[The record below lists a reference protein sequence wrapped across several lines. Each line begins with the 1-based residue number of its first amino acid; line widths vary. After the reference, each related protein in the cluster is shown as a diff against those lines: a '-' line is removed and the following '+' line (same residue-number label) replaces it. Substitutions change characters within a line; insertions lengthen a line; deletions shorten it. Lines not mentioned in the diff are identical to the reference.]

1 MVMVLLPI
9 GSVVQLKEAEKRLM
23 IIGILQKNGDGKTYD
38 YMGCPYPEGVLDS
51 ESMFLFNHADV
62 ADIRFLGFDD
72 VERQMF
78 VKNLEKELN
87 KLG

>member
-1 MVMVLLPI
+1 
-9 GSVVQLKEAEKRLM
+9 M

-38 YMGCPYPEGVLDS
+38 YMGCPYPEGVLSS

-62 ADIRFLGFDD
+62 ADIKFLGFDD

-78 VKNLEKELN
+78 IKNLEKELD
-87 KLG
+87 KLD

>member
-1 MVMVLLPI
+1 MVLLPI

-23 IIGILQKNGDGKTYD
+23 IIGVLQKNGDGKTYD
-38 YMGCPYPEGVLDS
+38 YMGCPYPEGVLSS
-51 ESMFLFNHADV
+51 ESMFLFDHADV
-62 ADIRFLGFDD
+62 ADISFLGFDD

-78 VKNLEKELN
+78 IKNLEKELN

>member
-1 MVMVLLPI
+1 MVLLPI

-51 ESMFLFNHADV
+51 ESMFLFDHADV

-78 VKNLEKELN
+78 MKNLEKELN

>member
-1 MVMVLLPI
+1 MVLLPI

-51 ESMFLFNHADV
+51 ESMFLFDHADV

>member
-51 ESMFLFNHADV
+51 ESMFLFDHADV

>member
-1 MVMVLLPI
+1 MVLLPI

-51 ESMFLFNHADV
+51 ESMFLFDHADV

-78 VKNLEKELN
+78 VKNLEKELS